1 MKRLLVVSLLVF
13 LVGFIGNVYAP
24 DVQKIPVYVD
34 VSTADIYQNR
44 SYVNVYQ
51 CFLGICS

>member
-34 VSTADIYQNR
+34 VIPN
-44 SYVNVYQ
+44 
-51 CFLGICS
+51 